1 MIIICVNL
9 CEGCG
14 CGNWLWG
21 HKRDFFYLQV
31 LCNRLDALTERDAY
45 LDYHFYERARQ
56 KKRMRPALRDP
67 RQIMLNTWNLNSTI
81 IHSPVELLSWVQ
93 ISWFID
99 CIISN
104 TYINVEN
111 RLLSIYNSQKAFL
124 IKPFLKFNCVSSFV
138 SSLTAMS
145 SFLVH
150 LWVR

>member
-1 MIIICVNL
+1 MKGVGVETD
-9 CEGCG
+9 CEVIKGIFLSSSIMQPAWRAYRAG
-14 CGNWLWG
+14 RIPRLSFLWKG
-21 HKRDFFYLQV
+21 QAKEENAACF
-31 LCNRLDALTERDAY
+31 
-45 LDYHFYERARQ
+45 ARS
-56 KKRMRPALRDP
+56 ASD
-67 RQIMLNTWNLNSTI
+67 MLNTWNLNSTI